1 MTRLQTGLP
10 HNNVNRQFLKRK
22 FTTRAVV
29 GKHSSSVVVLG
40 DQGCGAD
47 CLPQGVKTV
56 REEKRREKSDLII
69 IVLCVGERVENVP

>member
-1 MTRLQTGLP
+1 MQSEWLLG
-10 HNNVNRQFLKRK
+10 NS
-22 FTTRAVV
+22 
-29 GKHSSSVVVLG
+29 GKHISSVVVSG

-69 IVLCVGERVENVP
+69 IVLCVGERVENVPWYFIL